1 MCSRVADELRGSFAS
16 FSVALKR
23 SSRLRL
29 SSFADRLQSLARWAA
44 YFATRATRF
53 FWRSIM
59 LVFAIVSLS
68 RAQAVK
74 GRLKCFSSAFASAS
88 VLAVVQ
94 MTMSMPQTCSIL
106 SKLISGKTMCSLRPM
121 A

>member
-1 MCSRVADELRGSFAS
+1 MRGSFAS

-23 SSRLRL
+23 SSIGRPSFFAAAFSAARL
-29 SSFADRLQSLARWAA
+29 AA
-44 YFATRATRF
+44 YFATSAYALLLAF
-53 FWRSIM
+53 DHADLCHS
-59 LVFAIVSLS
+59 SLS

-74 GRLKCFSSAFASAS
+74 GMLKCFNSAFASAS

-94 MTMSMPQTCSIL
+94 ITMSMPQTCSIL
-106 SKLISGKTMCSLRPM
+106 SKLISGKTMCSFRPI